1 MAIPSLQVLVRT
13 FGHYAAG
20 LGVRGFEV
28 LGKLGLYILAAAAL
42 GAHDAGL
49 FFLCI
54 TWVGLLS
61 TIARAGF
68 ERAMT
73 RHIAAEIAVGRGRAA
88 GRAMRTGMSVHVAT
102 GVAAALFTWA
112 TADFVAGSVFS
123 QPDLARQALDHLAEA
138 EILALHDEVDGVAV
152 RAATEAM
159 EGAAPLVDGEGGR
172 LLLVEGAQ
180 ALHHRAR
187 ARQAHAPAHR
197 LGQADPGLQFLDEG
211 RRKGQDA
218 PSPAVARCVSRAPAS
233 PARWRG

>member
-28 LGKLGLYILAAAAL
+28 LGKLGLYILAAIL
-42 GAHDAGL
+42 AG
-49 FFLCI
+49 
-54 TWVGLLS
+54 
-61 TIARAGF
+61 
-68 ERAMT
+68 
-73 RHIAAEIAVGRGRAA
+73 A
-88 GRAMRTGMSVHVAT
+88 GRRRLLRQG
-102 GVAAALFTWA
+102 
-112 TADFVAGSVFS
+112 

-180 ALHHRAR
+180 PLHHRAR